1 MSRFLVSLA
10 AASTVILV
18 FSSCDDDPKKAKA
31 LSPTAPV
38 VELSP
43 AAELMDAPVKVKG
56 SSVCASYQRERSKLL
71 GQLTT
76 APENTELLKRAK
88 ALAAVITDAC
98 N

>member
-1 MSRFLVSLA
+1 MSRFLVSLF
-10 AASTVILV
+10 ASSAILV
-18 FSSCDDDPKKAKA
+18 LASCDDDPEKAKA

-38 VELSP
+38 LEVSP
-43 AAELMDAPVKVKG
+43 AAALMDAPVKVKG
-56 SSVCASYQRERSKLL
+56 SSVCASYQRERTKLL

-76 APENTELLKRAK
+76 APEEKELLKRAK